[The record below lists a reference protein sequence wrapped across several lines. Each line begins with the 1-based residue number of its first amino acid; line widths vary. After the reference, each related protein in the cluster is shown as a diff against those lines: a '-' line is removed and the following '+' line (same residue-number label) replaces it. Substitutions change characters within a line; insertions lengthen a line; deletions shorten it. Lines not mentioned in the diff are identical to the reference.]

1 MNNNYRTI
9 NKYEGLSLVEMLIT
23 LLIVGLVLLVVST
36 TLTALIKASA
46 ISSAR
51 TLVRDDTEYIFE
63 ILERYV
69 QNSQIDEIF
78 LYKVQSGINTNWG
91 VSPEGTITAPPRET
105 LQVYDLANDP
115 LNTELDGTEIHFR
128 PIGSDN
134 WVCIAMYPGYPG
146 TSFEDLGFIV
156 KGTVPS
162 QDPQCIADSIQRV
175 YLNSD
180 DVDVNSMVINVYP
193 GTGDNYN
200 FVIDLEVEPVHWV
213 PGKESRFKPEYYRQL
228 IVSTKKLTF

>member
-91 VSPEGTITAPPRET
+91 FLRKVLSPH
-105 LQVYDLANDP
+105 L
-115 LNTELDGTEIHFR
+115 
-128 PIGSDN
+128 
-134 WVCIAMYPGYPG
+134 
-146 TSFEDLGFIV
+146 LGKPYKYMI
-156 KGTVPS
+156 S
-162 QDPQCIADSIQRV
+162 QMI
-175 YLNSD
+175 L
-180 DVDVNSMVINVYP
+180 
-193 GTGDNYN
+193 
-200 FVIDLEVEPVHWV
+200 
-213 PGKESRFKPEYYRQL
+213 
-228 IVSTKKLTF
+228 